1 METGVRRQ
9 GREFALKVLYSLYD
23 HDTEIDVILDDFWK
37 NFRFHNDVLG
47 EPDDSENARVP
58 AHVKAF
64 AETLVRGVVDH
75 LREIDQTVE
84 RYSKN
89 WALDRMSRVDL
100 SLLRMSV
107 YELLYQP
114 DVPAS
119 VVMNE
124 SIEIGKRYGTKDT
137 PAFINGLLDKISE
150 NTRTSS

>member
-1 METGVRRQ
+1 MEPGVRRQ

-23 HDTEIDVILDDFWK
+23 HDTEIDEILEEFWR

-47 EPDDSENARVP
+47 EPDDSDSARVP

-64 AETLVRGVVDH
+64 AETLVRGVVDK
-75 LREIDQTVE
+75 LQEIDGTIDQC
-84 RYSKN
+84 SKN

-107 YELLYQP
+107 YELMYQP

-124 SIEIGKRYGTKDT
+124 AIEIGKRYGTKDT
-137 PAFINGLLDKISE
+137 PAFINGILDKISE
-150 NTRTSS
+150 DTRTAS